1 MGIIM
6 WTGDNWASEHIFPLT
21 KKLEQNLL
29 LEYNF
34 KTIL

>member
-1 MGIIM
+1 MEIII

-29 LEYNF
+29 RE
-34 KTIL
+34 